1 MITVQQLPVITTS
14 LNDVMN
20 DNHIINGL
28 FTSPMAGQKIII
40 EGSLTTP
47 YDDGLRFIIHNILG
61 YSNTVTNLL

>member
-28 FTSPMAGQKIII
+28 FTSPMAGPKIII
-40 EGSLTTP
+40 EGSLNPPMTMDCYLSFITVLGIVTP
-47 YDDGLRFIIHNILG
+47 
-61 YSNTVTNLL
+61 SQSS